1 MQRTGYWVPI
11 FPREKA
17 DGGEC
22 RLITNFRELNKHM
35 SVPHHRAENW
45 KNVLRVLKQGDLQ
58 WGIVLD
64 MKSWFHNLSIHKKLG
79 RWMRFSHLGR
89 YYQIVGMPFG
99 WSASPWWSAKLAK
112 PIRAWLHTR
121 SWPHLWWVDDVL
133 LLGRTQEETEL
144 RAGALI
150 RLLTGLGIKCNK
162 KKSMKKASQEVTY
175 VGHVF
180 HLKEGLIRPVEEKR
194 TLTLKMVKKQ
204 LKSHTVVAQ
213 WLAALAGNLL
223 DSCKS
228 NVAIEGLAQQ
238 LMREAAKVIKE
249 VKWRLGPF
257 APVPRIW
264 RTSVPKS
271 SLCVS
276 ILQAIQV
283 GLESPCP
290 RVFRAR
296 PAGARFVVTS
306 DASLQGWGA
315 LLTLNGRDIDWT
327 GGLWQTK
334 ELQSHITHLEAAGSA
349 RAIMTFLPHLGRGD
363 VVHLLTDASS
373 TMFAWLKGSKLVAMN
388 SLILEA
394 KMALHRKGV
403 FATFGHIPG
412 KENCTADWISR
423 NHHRLDPSNYR
434 IHSQIFWWVC
444 RHFSFRPQVDLFASF
459 LNHHLRHYCSALPD
473 KRSWGDAFLLSWQG
487 VLGWAHPPW
496 NLVGRM
502 LEKVEEDKA
511 TVLVC
516 FPLWRS
522 APWWGKF
529 QELLCGPMLTVQGR
543 RLFTGPQGQS
553 LPIPRWPTVFGV
565 LRG

>member
-1 MQRTGYWVPI
+1 VGRSVAAGLRHNQEALFLPQHLEVRRRLEAWKRLGSDSVLRAAIQHGIRCPLVGVPRPVLRQTSKQDQELLGPTIQTYLEMGVIRPLEDKVVQRTGYWVPI

-45 KNVLRVLKQGDLQ
+45 KNVLRVLKQGDLR

-89 YYQIVGMPFG
+89 HYQLVGMPFG

-112 PIRAWLHTR
+112 PIRAWLHMR

-144 RAGALI
+144 RAVALI
-150 RLLTGLGIKCNK
+150 HLLTGLGIKCNE

-180 HLKEGLIRPVEEKR
+180 HLKEGLIWPVEEKR
-194 TLTLKMVKKQ
+194 RLTLKMVKKQ
-204 LKSHTVVAQ
+204 LKGHTVVAQ

-257 APVPRIW
+257 APVSRIW

-290 RVFRAR
+290 RVFRGR
-296 PAGARFVVTS
+296 PEGARFVVTS

-315 LLTLNGRDIDWT
+315 LLTLNGRDLDWA

-349 RAIMTFLPHLGRGD
+349 RAIMSFLPHLGRGD

-388 SLILEA
+388 SPILEA
-394 KMALHRKGV
+394 KMALHKKGV

-423 NHHRLDPSNYR
+423 NHHLRFFGGCAVIS
-434 IHSQIFWWVC
+434 V
-444 RHFSFRPQVDLFASF
+444 FSLKWTC
-459 LNHHLRHYCSALPD
+459 L
-473 KRSWGDAFLLSWQG
+473 
-487 VLGWAHPPW
+487 
-496 NLVGRM
+496 
-502 LEKVEEDKA
+502 
-511 TVLVC
+511 
-516 FPLWRS
+516 
-522 APWWGKF
+522 
-529 QELLCGPMLTVQGR
+529 
-543 RLFTGPQGQS
+543 RLF
-553 LPIPRWPTVFGV
+553 
-565 LRG
+565 